1 MMLRVRVPGK
11 LILLGE
17 YAVLEGADALVIAV
31 DRYAIVRIEDPPSE
45 GGFQLSTSLHKQ
57 SLDFEFDKEGKII
70 PVNEP
75 PESLW
80 QQLAFARQ
88 AIESTCG
95 RLAAAGFS
103 IKPFS
108 MSINTDQFY
117 LSGDLKVG
125 LGSSAAL
132 ITAIV
137 YALASF
143 HDARKVLVPDA
154 PALFHICYDIHA
166 EVQHKQGSGIDV
178 AASVY
183 GKVVQY
189 NRFRT
194 LNKTGDGTQ
203 IIPYLPANMYWLPV
217 WTGTS
222 SSTSQLLQAMDKFR
236 LENPS
241 EYGLIMEK
249 LSRLSNSGC
258 QALKQNDVDT
268 FLARVKEYY
277 FVLQKLSQRSGI
289 PIISPIHEKIAQIV
303 YQTGGY
309 YKPSGAGEGDLGIAF
324 STSREVLSEVT
335 AQLKKNNI
343 DTLKLG
349 ISHSGVESI

>member
-31 DRYAIVRIEDPPSE
+31 DRYALVRIDEPPSE
-45 GGFQLSTSLHKQ
+45 GGFQLGTSLHKE
-57 SLDFEFDKEGKII
+57 SFNFGFDEAGKI
-70 PVNEP
+70 VLDYT
-75 PESLW
+75 PEEKLW
-80 QQLAFARQ
+80 QQSAFARQ
-88 AIESTCG
+88 AIEAICR
-95 RLAAAGFS
+95 RLASAGFTV
-103 IKPFS
+103 KPFS
-108 MSINTDQFY
+108 ITINTDQFY
-117 LSGDLKVG
+117 LSGDQKVG

-143 HDARKVLVPDA
+143 HNARKVLLPDEQS
-154 PALFHICYDIHA
+154 LFHFCYDVHA

-178 AASVY
+178 AASVF

-189 NRFRT
+189 NRYRT
-194 LNKTGDGTQ
+194 MNKTGDGTQ
-203 IIPYLPANMYWLPV
+203 VLPYLPANLYWLPV

-222 SSTSQLLQAMDKFR
+222 SSTSQLLQAMDEFSI
-236 LENPS
+236 ENPS

-258 QALKQNDVDT
+258 QAIKQNEVET

-289 PIISPIHEKIAQIV
+289 PIISPIHEKIAWIV

-324 STSREVLSEVT
+324 TSSREVLGKVT
-335 AQLKKNNI
+335 EQLKKNNI
-343 DTLKLG
+343 DTLKLS

>member
-1 MMLRVRVPGK
+1 LFNFGF
-11 LILLGE
+11 
-17 YAVLEGADALVIAV
+17 D
-31 DRYAIVRIEDPPSE
+31 ED
-45 GGFQLSTSLHKQ
+45 
-57 SLDFEFDKEGKII
+57 GKIV
-70 PVNEP
+70 PVNKP
-75 PESLW
+75 TKNQW
-80 QQLAFARQ
+80 QQLAFARR
-88 AIESTCG
+88 AIEAICR
-95 RLAAAGFS
+95 RLASAGYTV
-103 IKPFS
+103 KPFS
-108 MSINTDQFY
+108 ISINTDQFY
-117 LSGDLKVG
+117 LSGDQKVG

-137 YALASF
+137 YALACF
-143 HDARKVLVPDA
+143 HNAQKVLLPDE
-154 PALFHICYDIHA
+154 PSLFHFCYEVHS

-178 AASVY
+178 AASVF

-203 IIPYLPANMYWLPV
+203 VLPYLPATLHWLPV

-236 LENPS
+236 VENPS

-258 QALKQNDVDT
+258 QALKQNDIET

-277 FVLQKLSQRSGI
+277 SVLQKLSQRSGI
-289 PIISPIHEKIAQIV
+289 PIISPIHEKIAGIV
-303 YQTGGY
+303 YQAGGY

-324 STSREVLSEVT
+324 TTSRDVLGEVNK
-335 AQLKKNNI
+335 QLKKNNI
-343 DTLKLG
+343 DTLKLS
-349 ISHSGVESI
+349 ISQAGVEAI